1 MVTPVVAQIDL
12 PSKAVISGNG
22 ALTGLKISRTE
33 VDSVFVKKVA
43 ELHNKVNFIGLIC
56 SVLGKSHLGADHH
69 FLVKT
74 RFRILVAI
82 SYELIRYGLEPS

>member
-33 VDSVFVKKVA
+33 VDAVIVKKVA
-43 ELHNKVNFIGLIC
+43 ELHNKVNFIGLI
-56 SVLGKSHLGADHH
+56 SQ
-69 FLVKT
+69 
-74 RFRILVAI
+74 
-82 SYELIRYGLEPS
+82 